1 MLTLLKTRLFNLPT
15 MFVLGMV
22 GLIAFVL
29 LTNSDTVL
37 SKFGFETT
45 STLKAEL
52 ARTQAELDRLAKV
65 NQELIDSIEE
75 IKRTQQAQIEALSN
89 FYKEEESKK
98 TATVQIVETKQTKI
112 KDLNKKV
119 AAKTKSTKDTVTL
132 PTQELNNISET
143 NISALIETKALLFKE
158 GVN

>member
-52 ARTQAELDRLAKV
+52 ARTQSELDRLAKV

-98 TATVQIVETKQTKI
+98 TATIQIVETKQTKI

-143 NISALIETKALLFKE
+143 NISALIETKAMLFK
-158 GVN
+158 

>member
-1 MLTLLKTRLFNLPT
+1 

-22 GLIAFVL
+22 GLIVFVL

-45 STLKAEL
+45 SNLKAEL
-52 ARTQAELDRLAKV
+52 ARTQSELDRLTKV

-75 IKRTQQAQIEALSN
+75 IKRTQQAQIEALSK

-98 TATVQIVETKQTKI
+98 TATTQITQIMQTKI

-119 AAKTKSTKDTVTL
+119 ASKTKITNDTISL
-132 PTQELNNISET
+132 PTQELNSISEA
-143 NISALIETKALLFKE
+143 NISALIETKALLFK
-158 GVN
+158 

>member
-52 ARTQAELDRLAKV
+52 ARTQSELDRLAKV

-98 TATVQIVETKQTKI
+98 TATIQIVETKQTKI

-132 PTQELNNISET
+132 PTQDLNSISET
-143 NISALIETKALLFKE
+143 NISALIETKAMLFK
-158 GVN
+158 